1 MKVQQPTVRKALVA
15 LVAGIGLAAVA
26 APSFAE
32 STPDN
37 PAMMGGYGPGYG
49 PGMMGGPG
57 YGRGYGPGMMGGPGY
72 GRGYGPG
79 YGRGY
84 GPGYGMGY
92 GMGPGMMG
100 GYGPGY
106 GMGYGMGPGMM
117 GGYGMGPWMM
127 HGYGRGYGMG
137 PWMMGGYG
145 YGYNALDLSDAQRQK
160 IEKIQ
165 EEAWKSQWEVMNKM
179 HEAISQTWVDAQ
191 KKIDA
196 VLTKKQRE
204 QLRRGWGA
212 PQ

>member
-1 MKVQQPTVRKALVA
+1 MKVQQLTVRKALVA
-15 LVAGIGLAAVA
+15 LIAGIGLAAMA
-26 APSFAE
+26 APSFAD

-49 PGMMGGPG
+49 A
-57 YGRGYGPGMMGGPGY
+57 GMMGGPGY

-92 GMGPGMMG
+92 GMGPWMMG
-100 GYGPGY
+100 GYGP
-106 GMGYGMGPGMM
+106 GYGMGPGMM

-127 HGYGRGYGMG
+127 GGYGRSYGMG
-137 PWMMGGYG
+137 PWMMGSYG

-165 EEAWKSQWEVMNKM
+165 EEAWNSQWEVMNKM
-179 HEAISQTWVDAQ
+179 HEAISQTWVEAQ

-204 QLRRGWGA
+204 QLQRGWGA

>member
-1 MKVQQPTVRKALVA
+1 MKVQQLTVRKALVA
-15 LVAGIGLAAVA
+15 LIAGIGLAAMA
-26 APSFAE
+26 APSFAD

-49 PGMMGGPG
+49 AGMMGGPG
-57 YGRGYGPGMMGGPGY
+57 YGRGYGT
-72 GRGYGPG
+72 G

-92 GMGPGMMG
+92 GMGPWMMG
-100 GYGPGY
+100 GYGP
-106 GMGYGMGPGMM
+106 GYGMGPGMM

-127 HGYGRGYGMG
+127 GGYGRSYGMG
-137 PWMMGGYG
+137 PWMMGSYG

-165 EEAWKSQWEVMNKM
+165 EEAWNSQWEVMNKM

-204 QLRRGWGA
+204 QLQRGWGG
-212 PQ
+212 Q

>member
-1 MKVQQPTVRKALVA
+1 MKVQQLTVRKALVA

-26 APSFAE
+26 APSFAD
-32 STPDN
+32 STPNN
-37 PAMMGGYGPGYG
+37 PAMMGGYGP
-49 PGMMGGPG
+49 
-57 YGRGYGPGMMGGPGY
+57 GYGPGMMGGPGY

-92 GMGPGMMG
+92 GMGPWMMG
-100 GYGPGY
+100 GYGPGH

-127 HGYGRGYGMG
+127 GGYGRGYGMG
-137 PWMMGGYG
+137 PWMMGGYGRGYG

-165 EEAWKSQWEVMNKM
+165 EEAWNSQWEVMNKM

-204 QLRRGWGA
+204 QLQRGWGA

>member
-1 MKVQQPTVRKALVA
+1 MKVQHMTVRKAIVA

-32 STPDN
+32 STPNN
-37 PAMMGGYGPGYG
+37 PATMGGYG

-79 YGRGY
+79 YGHGY
-84 GPGYGMGY
+84 GPGYGMG
-92 GMGPGMMG
+92 PWMMG

-127 HGYGRGYGMG
+127 GGYGGGYGMG
-137 PWMMGGYG
+137 PGMMGGYG

-165 EEAWKSQWEVMNKM
+165 EEAWNSQWEVMNKM

-191 KKIDA
+191 KKFDA

-204 QLRRGWGA
+204 QLRQGWGA
-212 PQ
+212 QQ

>member
-1 MKVQQPTVRKALVA
+1 MKVQRLTVRKALVA

-79 YGRGY
+79 YGMGPGMMGGY
-84 GPGYGMGY
+84 GPGY

-106 GMGYGMGPGMM
+106 GMGPGMM
-117 GGYGMGPWMM
+117 GGC
-127 HGYGRGYGMG
+127 
-137 PWMMGGYG
+137 GGYG
-145 YGYNALDLSDAQRQK
+145 YGYNALNLTDAQREK
-160 IEKIQ
+160 IQKIQ
-165 EEAWKSQWEVMNKM
+165 EEAARSQWEVMNKM
-179 HEAISQTWVDAQ
+179 HEAISQGWQEAQ

-196 VLTKKQRE
+196 VLTKEQRE
-204 QLRRGWGA
+204 QLNRGWRGR
-212 PQ
+212 

>member
-1 MKVQQPTVRKALVA
+1 MKVQQLTVRKALVA
-15 LVAGIGLAAVA
+15 LAAGIGLAAVA
-26 APSFAE
+26 APSFAD
-32 STPDN
+32 STPNN
-37 PAMMGGYGPGYG
+37 PAMMGGYGP
-49 PGMMGGPG
+49 
-57 YGRGYGPGMMGGPGY
+57 GYGPGMMGGPGY

-92 GMGPGMMG
+92 GMGPWMMG

-127 HGYGRGYGMG
+127 GGYGRGYGMG
-137 PWMMGGYG
+137 PWMMGGYGRGYG

-165 EEAWKSQWEVMNKM
+165 EEAWNSQWEVMNKM

-204 QLRRGWGA
+204 QLQRGWGA

>member
-1 MKVQQPTVRKALVA
+1 MKVQQLTVRKALVA

-26 APSFAE
+26 APSFAD

-37 PAMMGGYGPGYG
+37 PAMMGGYGP
-49 PGMMGGPG
+49 
-57 YGRGYGPGMMGGPGY
+57 GYGPGMMGGPGY

-92 GMGPGMMG
+92 GMGPWMMG

-127 HGYGRGYGMG
+127 GRYGRGYGMG

-145 YGYNALDLSDAQRQK
+145 YGYNALDLSDAQREK

-165 EEAWKSQWEVMNKM
+165 EEAWNSQWEVMNKM
-179 HEAISQTWVDAQ
+179 HEAISQAWVDAQ

-204 QLRRGWGA
+204 QLQRGWGA

>member
-1 MKVQQPTVRKALVA
+1 MKVQQLTVRKALVA
-15 LVAGIGLAAVA
+15 LAAGIGLAAVA
-26 APSFAE
+26 APSFAD
-32 STPDN
+32 STPNN
-37 PAMMGGYGPGYG
+37 PAMMGGYGP
-49 PGMMGGPG
+49 
-57 YGRGYGPGMMGGPGY
+57 GYGPGMMGGPGY

-92 GMGPGMMG
+92 GMGPWMMG

-127 HGYGRGYGMG
+127 GGYGR
-137 PWMMGGYG
+137 GYG

-165 EEAWKSQWEVMNKM
+165 EEAWNSQWEVMNKM

-204 QLRRGWGA
+204 QLQRGWGA

>member
-1 MKVQQPTVRKALVA
+1 MKVQRMTVRKAMVA

-26 APSFAE
+26 APSFAD
-32 STPDN
+32 STPNN
-37 PAMMGGYGPGYG
+37 PAMMGGYGP
-49 PGMMGGPG
+49 
-57 YGRGYGPGMMGGPGY
+57 GYGPGMMGGPGY

-92 GMGPGMMG
+92 GMGPWMMG

-127 HGYGRGYGMG
+127 GGYGR
-137 PWMMGGYG
+137 GYG

-165 EEAWKSQWEVMNKM
+165 EEAWNSQWEVMNKM

-204 QLRRGWGA
+204 QLQRGWGA

>member
-1 MKVQQPTVRKALVA
+1 MKVKRAIVGKPLIALVA
-15 LVAGIGLAAVA
+15 AVGLAAA
-26 APSFAE
+26 AMPSYAD
-32 STPDN
+32 TATDN
-37 PAMMGGYGPGYG
+37 PAVTGRYG

-84 GPGYGMGY
+84 GPGYGPGYGMGY

-106 GMGYGMGPGMM
+106 GMGPGMM

-127 HGYGRGYGMG
+127 GGYGRGYGMG

-204 QLRRGWGA
+204 QLQRGWGA
-212 PQ
+212 PR